1 MGIFSFLFDKHEY
14 EIGKTKY
21 EQVKKLAHFYSIE
34 NVHFSMYYNDYF
46 RDMIYE
52 LKYKRKKYVATA
64 IYSIIRSQVEF
75 VVESQKVEYIICVPT
90 SKERIRDRGFDQV
103 ELIFEKFN
111 YPFLK
116 IKKIKNTK
124 KMSKLS
130 KSYQKNLNI
139 LQSFDVK
146 NLNLSNK
153 TVLIV
158 DDIIT
163 TGATVNEI
171 KKCLEKEYKG
181 DKSVILF
188 DSYFKKIYKI
198 FNCKKPLKLV

>member
-1 MGIFSFLFDKHEY
+1 
-14 EIGKTKY
+14 
-21 EQVKKLAHFYSIE
+21 
-34 NVHFSMYYNDYF
+34 
-46 RDMIYE
+46 MIYE

-111 YPFLK
+111 YPLLK

-181 DKSVILF
+181 IKVLFYSIAISRKFIKSLIAKNL
-188 DSYFKKIYKI
+188 
-198 FNCKKPLKLV
+198 

>member
-75 VVESQKVEYIICVPT
+75 VVESKKIEYIICVPT

-181 DKSVILF
+181 IKVLFYSIAISRKFIKSLIAKNL
-188 DSYFKKIYKI
+188 
-198 FNCKKPLKLV
+198 

>member
-64 IYSIIRSQVEF
+64 IYSIISSQVEF
-75 VVESQKVEYIICVPT
+75 VVESQKIEYIICVPT

-181 DKSVILF
+181 IKVLFYSIAISIKFIKSLIAKNL
-188 DSYFKKIYKI
+188 
-198 FNCKKPLKLV
+198 

>member
-111 YPFLK
+111 YSFLK

-181 DKSVILF
+181 IKVLFYSIAISRKFIKSLIAKNL
-188 DSYFKKIYKI
+188 
-198 FNCKKPLKLV
+198 

>member
-75 VVESQKVEYIICVPT
+75 VVKSQKVEYIICVPT

-171 KKCLEKEYKG
+171 KKCLEKEYNGIKVLFYSIAISRKFI
-181 DKSVILF
+181 KSLIA
-188 DSYFKKIYKI
+188 KK
-198 FNCKKPLKLV
+198 L

>member
-52 LKYKRKKYVATA
+52 LKYKRKKYVAIA

-181 DKSVILF
+181 IKVLFYSIAISRKFIKSLIAKNL
-188 DSYFKKIYKI
+188 
-198 FNCKKPLKLV
+198 

>member
-75 VVESQKVEYIICVPT
+75 VVESKKIEYIICVPT

-103 ELIFEKFN
+103 KLIFEKFN

-181 DKSVILF
+181 IKVLFYSIAISRKFIKSLIAKNL
-188 DSYFKKIYKI
+188 
-198 FNCKKPLKLV
+198 

>member
-14 EIGKTKY
+14 EICKTKY

-130 KSYQKNLNI
+130 QSYQKNLNI

-181 DKSVILF
+181 IKVLFYSIAISRKFIKSLIAKNL
-188 DSYFKKIYKI
+188 
-198 FNCKKPLKLV
+198 

>member
-1 MGIFSFLFDKHEY
+1 MRIFSFLFDKHEY

-75 VVESQKVEYIICVPT
+75 VVESQKIEYIICVPT

-116 IKKIKNTK
+116 IQKIKNTK

-181 DKSVILF
+181 IKVLFYSIAISRKFIKSLIAKNL
-188 DSYFKKIYKI
+188 
-198 FNCKKPLKLV
+198 

>member
-75 VVESQKVEYIICVPT
+75 VVESQKIEYIICVPT

-130 KSYQKNLNI
+130 QSYQKNLNI

-181 DKSVILF
+181 IKVLFYSIAISRKFIKSLIAKNL
-188 DSYFKKIYKI
+188 
-198 FNCKKPLKLV
+198 

>member
-75 VVESQKVEYIICVPT
+75 VVKSQKIEYIICVPT

-130 KSYQKNLNI
+130 QSYQKNLNI

-171 KKCLEKEYKG
+171 KKCLEKEYNGIKVLFYSIAISRKFI
-181 DKSVILF
+181 KSLIA
-188 DSYFKKIYKI
+188 KK
-198 FNCKKPLKLV
+198 L

>member
-75 VVESQKVEYIICVPT
+75 VVESKKIEYIICVPT

-103 ELIFEKFN
+103 KLIFEKFN

-181 DKSVILF
+181 IKVLFYSIAISRKFIKSLIA
-188 DSYFKKIYKI
+188 KK
-198 FNCKKPLKLV
+198 L

>member
-1 MGIFSFLFDKHEY
+1 MGIFNFLFDKHEY

-181 DKSVILF
+181 IKVLFYSIAISRKFIKSLIAKNL
-188 DSYFKKIYKI
+188 
-198 FNCKKPLKLV
+198 

>member
-181 DKSVILF
+181 IKVLFYSIAISRKSIKSLIA
-188 DSYFKKIYKI
+188 K
-198 FNCKKPLKLV
+198 NL

>member
-75 VVESQKVEYIICVPT
+75 VVKSQKVEYIICVPT

-130 KSYQKNLNI
+130 QSYQKNLNI

-171 KKCLEKEYKG
+171 KKCLEKEYNGIKVLFYSIAISRKFI
-181 DKSVILF
+181 KSLIAKNL
-188 DSYFKKIYKI
+188 
-198 FNCKKPLKLV
+198 

>member
-130 KSYQKNLNI
+130 QSYQKNLNI

-181 DKSVILF
+181 IKVLFYSIAISRKFIKSLIAKNL
-188 DSYFKKIYKI
+188 
-198 FNCKKPLKLV
+198 

>member
-52 LKYKRKKYVATA
+52 LKYKRKKYVAPA

-75 VVESQKVEYIICVPT
+75 VVESQKIEYIICVPT

-124 KMSKLS
+124 K
-130 KSYQKNLNI
+130 
-139 LQSFDVK
+139 DV
-146 NLNLSNK
+146 
-153 TVLIV
+153 
-158 DDIIT
+158 
-163 TGATVNEI
+163 
-171 KKCLEKEYKG
+171 
-181 DKSVILF
+181 
-188 DSYFKKIYKI
+188 
-198 FNCKKPLKLV
+198 

>member
-75 VVESQKVEYIICVPT
+75 VVESKKIEYIICVPT

-130 KSYQKNLNI
+130 QSYQKNLNI

-181 DKSVILF
+181 IKVLFYSIAISRKFIKSLIAKNL
-188 DSYFKKIYKI
+188 
-198 FNCKKPLKLV
+198 

>member
-1 MGIFSFLFDKHEY
+1 M
-14 EIGKTKY
+14 
-21 EQVKKLAHFYSIE
+21 
-34 NVHFSMYYNDYF
+34 
-46 RDMIYE
+46 
-52 LKYKRKKYVATA
+52 
-64 IYSIIRSQVEF
+64 
-75 VVESQKVEYIICVPT
+75 
-90 SKERIRDRGFDQV
+90 

-181 DKSVILF
+181 IKVLFYSIAISRKFIKSLIAKNL
-188 DSYFKKIYKI
+188 
-198 FNCKKPLKLV
+198 

>member
-75 VVESQKVEYIICVPT
+75 VVESKKVEYIICVPT

-116 IKKIKNTK
+116 IQKIKNTK

-181 DKSVILF
+181 IKVLFYSIAISRKFIKSLIAKNL
-188 DSYFKKIYKI
+188 
-198 FNCKKPLKLV
+198 

>member
-34 NVHFSMYYNDYF
+34 NVHFSMHYNDYF

-181 DKSVILF
+181 IKVLFYSIAISRKFIKSLIAKNL
-188 DSYFKKIYKI
+188 
-198 FNCKKPLKLV
+198 

>member
-1 MGIFSFLFDKHEY
+1 MGIFNFLFDKHEY

-64 IYSIIRSQVEF
+64 IYSIISSQVEF
-75 VVESQKVEYIICVPT
+75 VVESQKIEYIICVPT

-181 DKSVILF
+181 IKVLFYSIAISRKFIKSLIAKNL
-188 DSYFKKIYKI
+188 
-198 FNCKKPLKLV
+198 

>member
-52 LKYKRKKYVATA
+52 LKYKRKKYVAIA

-130 KSYQKNLNI
+130 QSYQKNLNI

-181 DKSVILF
+181 IKVLFYSIAISRKFIKSLIAKNL
-188 DSYFKKIYKI
+188 
-198 FNCKKPLKLV
+198 

>member
-34 NVHFSMYYNDYF
+34 NVHFSMYYNYYF

-75 VVESQKVEYIICVPT
+75 VVESKKIEYIICVPT

-181 DKSVILF
+181 IKVLFYSIAISRKFIKSLIAKNL
-188 DSYFKKIYKI
+188 
-198 FNCKKPLKLV
+198 

>member
-75 VVESQKVEYIICVPT
+75 VVKSQKIEYIICVPT

-130 KSYQKNLNI
+130 QSYQKNLNI

-181 DKSVILF
+181 IKVLFYSIAISRKFIKSLIAKNL
-188 DSYFKKIYKI
+188 
-198 FNCKKPLKLV
+198 

>member
-75 VVESQKVEYIICVPT
+75 VVESKKVEYIICVPT

-103 ELIFEKFN
+103 KLIFEKFN

-181 DKSVILF
+181 IKVLF
-188 DSYFKKIYKI
+188 LSLIHI
-198 FNCKKPLKLV
+198 

>member
-75 VVESQKVEYIICVPT
+75 VVESKKVEYIICVPT

-130 KSYQKNLNI
+130 QSYQKNLNI

-181 DKSVILF
+181 IKVLFYSIAISRKFIKSLIAKNL
-188 DSYFKKIYKI
+188 
-198 FNCKKPLKLV
+198 

>member
-75 VVESQKVEYIICVPT
+75 VIESQKVEYIICVPT

-130 KSYQKNLNI
+130 QSYQKNLNI

-181 DKSVILF
+181 IKVLFYSIAISRKFIKSLIAKNL
-188 DSYFKKIYKI
+188 
-198 FNCKKPLKLV
+198 

>member
-21 EQVKKLAHFYSIE
+21 EQVQKLAHFYSIE

-75 VVESQKVEYIICVPT
+75 VVESKKIEYIICVPT

-181 DKSVILF
+181 IKVLFYSIAISRKFIKSLIAKNL
-188 DSYFKKIYKI
+188 
-198 FNCKKPLKLV
+198 

>member
-139 LQSFDVK
+139 LHSFDVK

-181 DKSVILF
+181 IKVLFYSIAISRKFIKSLIAKNL
-188 DSYFKKIYKI
+188 
-198 FNCKKPLKLV
+198 

>member
-75 VVESQKVEYIICVPT
+75 VVESKKVEYIICVPT

-103 ELIFEKFN
+103 KLIFEKFN

-181 DKSVILF
+181 IKVLFYSIAISRKFIKSLIAKNL
-188 DSYFKKIYKI
+188 
-198 FNCKKPLKLV
+198 

>member
-64 IYSIIRSQVEF
+64 IYSIISSQVEF
-75 VVESQKVEYIICVPT
+75 VVESQKIEYIICVPT

-181 DKSVILF
+181 IKVLFYSIAISRKFIKSLIAKNL
-188 DSYFKKIYKI
+188 
-198 FNCKKPLKLV
+198 

>member
-75 VVESQKVEYIICVPT
+75 VVESQKIEYIICVPT

-116 IKKIKNTK
+116 IQKIKNTK

-181 DKSVILF
+181 IKVLFYSIAISRKFIKSLIAKNL
-188 DSYFKKIYKI
+188 
-198 FNCKKPLKLV
+198 

>member
-146 NLNLSNK
+146 NLNLSNN

-181 DKSVILF
+181 IKVLFYSIAISRKFIKSLIAKNL
-188 DSYFKKIYKI
+188 
-198 FNCKKPLKLV
+198 

>member
-1 MGIFSFLFDKHEY
+1 MGIFNFLFDKHEY

-139 LQSFDVK
+139 LHSFDVK

-181 DKSVILF
+181 IKVLFYSIAISRKFIKSLIAKNL
-188 DSYFKKIYKI
+188 
-198 FNCKKPLKLV
+198 